1 MQLTTDGK
9 GVKRQPWNS
18 TTRPMSAQALA
29 WIERKVAGLN
39 YGDVTILVRGGVIV
53 QIDRL
58 EKERHNEAGTA
69 R

>member
-1 MQLTTDGK
+1 
-9 GVKRQPWNS
+9 
-18 TTRPMSAQALA
+18 MSAQALA